1 MRTGVLSVSRSQHS
15 RHSQHRMLRR
25 RREKTSLILA
35 AIVILFVFCQSLRL
49 VFKMIE
55 ISLIEDHVSAEV
67 FNFCA
72 RLEANGHYW
81 LLMISKIIKLFLINN
96 WRQSDLYHFRH
107 GRHGVPSYLLCLS
120 NFNHILLVEIIMI
133 YFSFNPLTQ
142 PRSSTLPLISS
153 STAGWLGGLE
163 WNWRSG

>member
-72 RLEANGHYW
+72 RLEGNEHYW
-81 LLMISKIIKLFLINN
+81 FIKLFLIHN
-96 WRQSDLYHFRH
+96 WRQSDFYNFRH

-120 NFNHILLVEIIMI
+120 NFNHILLVEIRII
-133 YFSFNPLTQ
+133 YFSFNSNL
-142 PRSSTLPLISS
+142 RSSTLPLISS